1 MNYILHMENFYYL
14 VERDKRLKPLHITL
28 YTALFHTW
36 NKYHF
41 TPVFRIS
48 RALLMNSSR
57 IGNKNTFAKTLKQL
71 HEFGYIVYQPE
82 LHKGHYP
89 KVTIIRLTDHEIVKN
104 QLNLFPESSTTSDT
118 GGSTTSGTG
127 VVPDLDKT
135 GTISGTEVVPKVVH
149 NKKQSYIQCKTNECE
164 THAQK
169 YPTMQETLA
178 WFDKEHANAE
188 TALAFFY
195 HYSANGWMMGK
206 QPIRKWQ
213 AAASKWL
220 LTTKKSFG
228 NERPN
233 PLHTKNN
240 KNYSNPL

>member
-1 MNYILHMENFYYL
+1 MENFYYL

-28 YTALFHTW
+28 YIALFHTW

-57 IGNKNTFAKTLKQL
+57 IGNKNTFAKMLKQL
-71 HEFGYIVYQPE
+71 HEFGYIIYQPE

-89 KVTIIRLTDHEIVKN
+89 KVTVIRLTDHEIAKN
-104 QLNLFPESSTTSDT
+104 QLNLFPETSTTSDT
-118 GGSTTSGTG
+118 G
-127 VVPDLDKT
+127 VVPDVN
-135 GTISGTEVVPKVVH
+135 EVVPDVDKTDTSAGTEAVPEVVH
-149 NKKQSYIQCKTNECE
+149 LKKQSYKQCKTIVCE
-164 THAQK
+164 TPHAQK
-169 YPTMQETLA
+169 YPTMQEVLS
-178 WFDKEHANAE
+178 WFDKEHANTE
-188 TALAFFY
+188 TALGFFY

-206 QPIRKWQ
+206 QPIRNWQ

-220 LTTKKSFG
+220 LTTKNKFG
-228 NERPN
+228 NERQN